1 MNKIFRILIIFFI
14 TGFLNSVYADTT
26 TTGGAIVNIEDSDER
41 PGITFTPSANTL
53 ISWNTTAT
61 AYYIGSA
68 SSKTTPANGIE
79 YAMVSNYN
87 GYYQKIQTED
97 ESKITVSGTPG
108 TAPVDWT
115 PMGGKK

>member
-1 MNKIFRILIIFFI
+1 MNNIFRISIVFFI
-14 TGFLNSVYADTT
+14 IGFFNFVYADTT
-26 TTGGAIVNIEDSDER
+26 TKGGAIADIKDSDER

-53 ISWNTTAT
+53 ISWNITAT

-87 GYYQKIQTED
+87 GYYQKIQTQD
-97 ESKITVSGTPG
+97 ESKITTPGTPG
-108 TAPVDWT
+108 IVPVDWT